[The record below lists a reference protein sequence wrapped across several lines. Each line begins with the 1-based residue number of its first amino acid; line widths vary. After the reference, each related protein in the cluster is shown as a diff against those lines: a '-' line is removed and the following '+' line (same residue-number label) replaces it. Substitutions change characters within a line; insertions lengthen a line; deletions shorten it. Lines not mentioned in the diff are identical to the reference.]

1 MMKRIFALLLCLIMA
16 VGCLVAC
23 NKNEEEEEDPGAYI
37 NMYLTDMVYDFD
49 PAHALTNE
57 SALKV
62 VNLIFAN
69 LFKIDEKG
77 KVKND
82 LVSKYKIVED
92 EKNQE
97 YKMLITLKET
107 AWSDGTPVSADNVV
121 YTWKR
126 LLDTENSNSAAAL
139 LYDVKN
145 ARAIAH
151 GDASI
156 DDLGVYAVDQTLVE
170 VTFEGKIDYDR
181 FIRNLASPALIP
193 LPEATVVKSDDWAK
207 KPATIICSGPF
218 KLRKTD
224 YGIASDTPQ
233 LVLERNDRYMR
244 DKEKDSIDKAV
255 TPYRII
261 IDYSMTEEQIK
272 EAYDAG
278 EIFFMGDIP
287 LSLRANYKD
296 VAEVK
301 DVLSTHTYY
310 LQTQT
315 FDVPLTL
322 EEEAEIAESIY
333 NEETAE
339 LEGDETRAPFVPP
352 TFTPKQS
359 AERRALIEKLESINK
374 NAELFRNADVRKALS
389 LAIDRDAI
397 ASAIVFAKA
406 ANALVPYGVFNE
418 DRAKES
424 FRAIGG
430 KLIETSADVNAAKQ
444 LLNGI
449 NAADY
454 TINISVAAY
463 DDVHMKIAEMVQAAW
478 QALGFNVNLVAIDVI
493 VNDDYYKYTD
503 SVPEDIMDDVHAE
516 TFRSGLFEVIAVD
529 LVAPST
535 DAFSILAPFA
545 HDFSG
550 GSIDMENFDYTVPTH
565 ITGFNNEEYNTL
577 IEEAHAAATIAER
590 SEKLHAAEELLME
603 ELPVIPII
611 FNQSAVLQS
620 KMLSRI
626 GYDYFGS
633 FTFTKTKLKNYEMYT
648 PEETEVQIPTGPEQP
663 AEPEDGAEDAE
674 GGDGEE

>member
-1 MMKRIFALLLCLIMA
+1 MIKRIFALLLCLIMA
-16 VGCLVAC
+16 VGCFVAC
-23 NKNEEEEEDPGAYI
+23 NNGEEEEEDPGAYI

-49 PAHALTNE
+49 PAHAFSNE

-82 LVSKYKIVED
+82 LVSKYTIVED

-97 YKMLITLKET
+97 YKMMLTLRET

-126 LLDTENSNSAAAL
+126 ILDTENSNSAAAL

-145 ARAIAH
+145 ARAITH

-156 DDLGVYAVDQTLVE
+156 DDLGVYAVDQTVVE
-170 VTFEGKIDYDR
+170 ITFEGKIDYDR

-224 YGIASDTPQ
+224 YGAESGTPQ

-244 DKEKDSIDKAV
+244 DKEKDDLDKAV

-278 EIFFMGDIP
+278 EIFFVGDIP

-296 VAEVK
+296 VADVK
-301 DVLSTHTYY
+301 DALSTHTYY

-333 NEETAE
+333 NEETSE
-339 LEGDETRAPFVPP
+339 LGDGETRAPFIPP
-352 TFTPKQS
+352 TITPKAS
-359 AERRALIEKLESINK
+359 AERIALIEKLEAINK
-374 NAELFRNADVRKALS
+374 NAVLFQNADVRKALS
-389 LAIDRDAI
+389 LAIDREAI
-397 ASAIVFAKA
+397 ASAVVFAKA

-418 DRAKES
+418 DSAKEA
-424 FRAIGG
+424 FRAVGG
-430 KLIETSADVNAAKQ
+430 KLLETSADVNAAKQ
-444 LLNGI
+444 LLTGI
-449 NAADY
+449 NTADY
-454 TINISVAAY
+454 TINITVAAY

-478 QALGFNVNLVAIDVI
+478 QALGFNVNIVATDVI

-503 SVPEDIMDDVHAE
+503 STPVDIMDDVHAE
-516 TFRSGLFEVIAVD
+516 AFRSGLFEVIAVD
-529 LVAPST
+529 LVAPSV

-550 GSIDMENFDYTVPTH
+550 GSIDMENFDYTIPTH
-565 ITGFNNEEYNTL
+565 ITGFNNEDYNAL
-577 IEEAHAAATIAER
+577 IDAAHAAATVEERAEILHEA
-590 SEKLHAAEELLME
+590 EKLLME
-603 ELPVIPII
+603 ELPVIPIV
-611 FNQSAVLQS
+611 FNQRAYLQS
-620 KMLSRI
+620 KMLSKVEVSH
-626 GYDYFGS
+626 FGFYS
-633 FTFTKTKLKNYEMYT
+633 FTKTKLKNYEMYT
-648 PEETEVQIPTGPEQP
+648 PEETEVQLPSTPEL
-663 AEPEDGAEDAE
+663 PETPEE
-674 GGDGEE
+674 TNGDGGNGEA